1 MSSGRAIS
9 QKDID
14 SILAQEGFEP
24 IVEMVQLFRRER
36 IVKNVTTGAG
46 DKKKTRMVVVQDK
59 ISDNNAIKILAE
71 LANYQHAKKR
81 AVDVNPFEGISAL
94 VKGLMDISELTTDE
108 LQTIMEGNFTD
119 QDVQDLIEFEDYI
132 VEGEKKA

>member
-1 MSSGRAIS
+1 MSSGRAVS
-9 QKDID
+9 QKDIN

-24 IVEMVQLFRRER
+24 ISEMVRLFRRER

-46 DKKKTRMVVVQDK
+46 DKKKTRTVVVQEA

-94 VKGLMDISELTTDE
+94 VKGLMDISQLSNEE
-108 LQTIMEGNFTD
+108 LQSIMAGNFTD
-119 QDVQDLIEFEDYI
+119 QDVKDLIEFQDFI
-132 VEGEKKA
+132 VEEA